1 MFAYSAPAAGTG
13 KSLIVDIVCIIVTG
27 ERAAVVTA
35 TRDEDEMRKRIDSAV
50 LAGDAVV
57 AIDNYDSP
65 IRGSAICTALSQP
78 MLKPRVLGKSELV
91 QVANTFSFHGTGNN
105 LTVEG
110 DATRRVLV
118 SLLDAQVERPEL
130 RRFRF
135 NVIEE
140 VREERAALAVAALTV
155 VRAYLLSGAGEQAI
169 PLGGYEEWSHMVRD
183 ALIWLDEPDP
193 VDVMERV
200 RAADPLLADLKAVV
214 AAWQGLFE
222 DRQVLVRQVVAKAQ
236 ETLLPQEQEQDSG
249 NPYVNPELRDALAAV
264 AGDDRGNISTRRLGY
279 WLRSNKDKVVLLA
292 GVSYRL
298 TQAGVEHR
306 TATWQ
311 VVKVERDAPQ
321 GKREV

>member
-1 MFAYSAPAAGTG
+1 
-13 KSLIVDIVCIIVTG
+13 
-27 ERAAVVTA
+27 VVTA
-35 TRDEDEMRKRIDSAV
+35 TKDEDEMRKRIDAAV

-65 IRGSAICTALSQP
+65 IQGSAICTALSQP

-130 RRFRF
+130 RRFTF

-140 VREERAALAVAALTV
+140 VREQRAVLAVAALTV
-155 VRAYLLSGAGEQAI
+155 VRAYLLSGAGELAT

-183 ALIWLDEPDP
+183 ALVWLDEPDP

-200 RAADPLLADLKAVV
+200 RAADPLLANLKAMV
-214 AAWQGLFE
+214 AAWQEAFGDQKVLA
-222 DRQVLVRQVVAKAQ
+222 RQVIDKA
-236 ETLLPQEQEQDSG
+236 TDGKHQDL
-249 NPYVNPELRDALAAV
+249 NDALAAV
-264 AGDDRGNISTRRLGY
+264 AGDDRGIINARWLGY

-311 VVKVERDAPQ
+311 VVRVERDAPRDQ
-321 GKREV
+321 KTI